1 MSGSPKLGAMGLQ
14 GSGQVRSREGFQEEA
29 MLCCTAE
36 SGRMAMWRDS
46 PGCWTLKSPEGGRL
60 DFSQEL
66 EGNPTGQQSGQTP
79 AW

>member
-1 MSGSPKLGAMGLQ
+1 MGLQ
-14 GSGQVRSREGFQEEA
+14 GSGQVRSREGFQEEVT
-29 MLCCTAE
+29 LCCTVE
-36 SGRMAMWRDS
+36 SGRMATWRDS

-66 EGNPTGQQSGQTP
+66 EGSPTGQQSGQTP